1 MNTGPT
7 HSEHRLPALSF
18 KGCCK
23 QVLGVYTGPSSCRM
37 YGRTVFAVQ
46 RKPQT
51 RSASPSVATHWDKS
65 CGWGLKAKTH
75 KKMATK
81 KSDSVK
87 LRNATKEWDSVNP
100 FTVPA
105 CKIFGGQRYT
115 DAPENSI
122 ISGPITHLFSVLCV
136 LMKSLSHASAEKED
150 KKA

>member
-1 MNTGPT
+1 
-7 HSEHRLPALSF
+7 
-18 KGCCK
+18 
-23 QVLGVYTGPSSCRM
+23 
-37 YGRTVFAVQ
+37 
-46 RKPQT
+46 
-51 RSASPSVATHWDKS
+51 
-65 CGWGLKAKTH
+65 
-75 KKMATK
+75 MATK